1 VRTAGA
7 AVMVFPCWT
16 TALTAQGPLLYELLR
31 VARVSPYPF
40 EWDVRTLFPF
50 FRDAKTQFCCKIQ
63 PIHSARPN
71 ALTLLAIIAAAILG
85 GIVSCGVAAFAL
97 YAKLSSVERWVA
109 FAVGAMLAVVFLDI
123 LPHALAEGVDP
134 GSLMKWV
141 LAGMLFFFFLE
152 KLVIWRHSHGDLQ
165 PDADGTHSHSHHHG
179 HHHGNDGGRSGLM
192 VLVGDSLHNATDG
205 VVIAAAFL
213 ADFNLGIVTSLA
225 IIAHEVPQEVS
236 DFFVLLHSGYTRK
249 KAFIY
254 NMISS
259 LAMVVG
265 GVIAYFALENAQA
278 YVTPVLAFAAASML
292 YVAVADL
299 IPTLHRKF
307 SINDTFQQ
315 MLMIGLGV
323 ATVLLTRT
331 LLHAGH

>member
-1 VRTAGA
+1 
-7 AVMVFPCWT
+7 M
-16 TALTAQGPLLYELLR
+16 
-31 VARVSPYPF
+31 
-40 EWDVRTLFPF
+40 
-50 FRDAKTQFCCKIQ
+50 
-63 PIHSARPN
+63 
-71 ALTLLAIIAAAILG
+71 TLLAIITAALLG
-85 GIVSCGVAAFAL
+85 GFASAAVAALAL
-97 YAKLSSVERWVA
+97 YAKLTSVERWVA

-134 GSLMKWV
+134 ASLMKWV

-165 PDADGTHSHSHHHG
+165 PDADGAHSHSHHHG

-213 ADFNLGIVTSLA
+213 ADFNLGVVTSLA

-236 DFFVLLHSGYTRK
+236 DFFVLLHSGYSRK

-265 GVIAYFALENAQA
+265 GVVAYFALENAQA

-315 MLMIGLGV
+315 MLMISLGV
-323 ATVLLTRT
+323 GTVLLTRT

>member
-1 VRTAGA
+1 
-7 AVMVFPCWT
+7 M
-16 TALTAQGPLLYELLR
+16 
-31 VARVSPYPF
+31 
-40 EWDVRTLFPF
+40 
-50 FRDAKTQFCCKIQ
+50 
-63 PIHSARPN
+63 
-71 ALTLLAIIAAAILG
+71 
-85 GIVSCGVAAFAL
+85 
-97 YAKLSSVERWVA
+97 ERWVA

-123 LPHALAEGVDP
+123 LPHALSEGVQP
-134 GSLMKWV
+134 ASLMGWV
-141 LAGMLFFFFLE
+141 LAGILFFFFLE
-152 KLVIWRHSHGDLQ
+152 KLVIWRHSHGDLT
-165 PDADGTHSHSHHHG
+165 PHAVSKEGADEHVHAHHHD

-192 VLVGDSLHNATDG
+192 VLIGDSLHNATDG

-213 ADFNLGIVTSLA
+213 ADFNLGVVTSFA

-265 GVIAYFALENAQA
+265 GVVAYFALEHAEA

-299 IPTLHRKF
+299 IPTLHRRF
-307 SINDTFQQ
+307 SIKDTFQQ
-315 MLMIGLGV
+315 MFMIGLGV
-323 ATVLLTRT
+323 GTVLLTHS
-331 LLHAGH
+331 LLHAGHGH

>member
-1 VRTAGA
+1 
-7 AVMVFPCWT
+7 
-16 TALTAQGPLLYELLR
+16 
-31 VARVSPYPF
+31 
-40 EWDVRTLFPF
+40 
-50 FRDAKTQFCCKIQ
+50 
-63 PIHSARPN
+63 
-71 ALTLLAIIAAAILG
+71 LTLLAIIIASVLG
-85 GIVSCGVAAFAL
+85 GIASCAVAAFAL
-97 YAKLSSVERWVA
+97 YAKLSSVEKWVA

-123 LPHALAEGVDP
+123 FPHALADGVEP
-134 GSLMKWV
+134 ASLMGWV
-141 LAGMLFFFFLE
+141 LGGVLFFFFLE

-165 PDADGTHSHSHHHG
+165 PAADGTEGSASQAHHHHG
-179 HHHGNDGGRSGLM
+179 HHHGHDGGRSGLM
-192 VLVGDSLHNATDG
+192 VLIGDSLHNATDG

-213 ADFNLGIVTSLA
+213 ADFNLGVVTSLA

-236 DFFVLLHSGYTRK
+236 DFFVLLHSGYSRK

-265 GVIAYFALENAQA
+265 GVVAYFSLANAQA

-307 SINDTFQQ
+307 SIKDTLQQ

-323 ATVLLTRT
+323 GTVVLMNS
-331 LLHAGH
+331 LLHSGHAH

>member
-1 VRTAGA
+1 
-7 AVMVFPCWT
+7 
-16 TALTAQGPLLYELLR
+16 
-31 VARVSPYPF
+31 
-40 EWDVRTLFPF
+40 
-50 FRDAKTQFCCKIQ
+50 
-63 PIHSARPN
+63 
-71 ALTLLAIIAAAILG
+71 
-85 GIVSCGVAAFAL
+85 
-97 YAKLSSVERWVA
+97 
-109 FAVGAMLAVVFLDI
+109 MLAVVFLDI
-123 LPHALAEGVDP
+123 LPHALSDGVQP
-134 GSLMKWV
+134 ASLMGWV
-141 LAGMLFFFFLE
+141 LGGVLFFFFLE

-165 PDADGTHSHSHHHG
+165 PAVEGEASRAHHHHG

-213 ADFNLGIVTSLA
+213 ADFNLGVVTSLA

-265 GVIAYFALENAQA
+265 GVVAYFSLASAQA

-307 SINDTFQQ
+307 SIKDTLQQ

-323 ATVLLTRT
+323 ATVVLMNL
-331 LLHAGH
+331 LLHDGHAH

>member
-1 VRTAGA
+1 
-7 AVMVFPCWT
+7 M
-16 TALTAQGPLLYELLR
+16 
-31 VARVSPYPF
+31 
-40 EWDVRTLFPF
+40 
-50 FRDAKTQFCCKIQ
+50 
-63 PIHSARPN
+63 
-71 ALTLLAIIAAAILG
+71 TLLAIITAAVLG
-85 GIVSCGVAAFAL
+85 GVASCGVAAFAL

-123 LPHALAEGVDP
+123 LPHALSEGVDP
-134 GSLMKWV
+134 ASLMKWV

-165 PDADGTHSHSHHHG
+165 PAADGKQNHAHHHHHG

-192 VLVGDSLHNATDG
+192 ILVGDSLHNATDG

-213 ADFNLGIVTSLA
+213 ADFKLGVVTSLA

-249 KAFIY
+249 KAFLY

-265 GVIAYFALENAQA
+265 GVIAYFALERAQA

-307 SINDTFQQ
+307 SIKDTLQQ

-323 ATVLLTRT
+323 GTVLLTHT
-331 LLHAGH
+331 LLHSGHGH